1 MQSDLL
7 SKTVKGF
14 RTVRSAVSGVR
25 VGLRRHPPRY
35 LDIGARGGLPRR
47 WQLVYRAGLIRPAF
61 VEPDSTE
68 ADRLSSM
75 YPDAVI
81 LPVALGAVDGE
92 QVTLHVTAQ
101 PGCSSLRRPDVTQP
115 IVAANPDFIIVKT
128 IGMSLARLD
137 SVWTRA
143 AGPIHFVKIDV
154 QGYELEVLRGCDAV
168 FDNFLC
174 LELEVTFKPLYVGQP
189 LFHEMYAFL
198 NSRGFDLV
206 KLAPTSLFEFNQIV
220 ECNSYFVRHDAHNR
234 PEVAMW
240 KQVNNVGDFRRVV
253 TWGY

>member
-1 MQSDLL
+1 
-7 SKTVKGF
+7 
-14 RTVRSAVSGVR
+14 
-25 VGLRRHPPRY
+25 LRQNPPCY
-35 LDIGARGGLPRR
+35 LDVGARGGLSPR

-61 VEPDSTE
+61 VEPDSNE
-68 ADRLSSM
+68 ANRLSEI
-75 YPDAVI
+75 YPDAIV

-92 QVTLHVTAQ
+92 QVTLHVTVQ

-115 IVAANPDFIIVKT
+115 IVESNPDFDVIKT
-128 IGMSLARLD
+128 IRMNLTRLD
-137 SVWTRA
+137 TVWDRA
-143 AGPIHFVKIDV
+143 AGPINFIKIDV
-154 QGYELEVLRGCDAV
+154 QGYELEVLKGCDAF
-168 FDNFLC
+168 FDDFLC

-189 LFHEMYAFL
+189 LFNEIYAFV

-220 ECNSYFVRHDAHNR
+220 ECNAYFVRHDAHNR

-240 KQVNNVGDFRRVV
+240 KQVNDVGDFHRVI